1 MQELIT
7 THQNENGDLT
17 VSARELHE
25 FLGVKTKYKDWFPRM
40 VEYGFVENTDFILV
54 AQKRATKNPRNP
66 CTEIID
72 HHIKLPMAKEI
83 SMIQRTEK
91 GKQARRYFLAVE
103 AAWNSPEMI
112 MSRALEIAN
121 QQQQQM
127 ISELA
132 ELEPKAQ
139 YYDLVL
145 QSPTLIKVTEIAKDY
160 GFSAR
165 HLNSL
170 LSDQGIQYNLSGT
183 WFLRQQYADKGY
195 THSKTFKR
203 PDGGTNSHTYWTQ
216 TGRLFIYETL
226 KAIGIYPLL
235 ERQEMEQQSE
245 GVYIESNV

>member
-1 MQELIT
+1 MQELIA
-7 THQNENGDLT
+7 THQNESGDLLI
-17 VSARELHE
+17 SARELHE

-40 VEYGFVENTDFILV
+40 VEYGFVENTDFVAL
-54 AQKRATKNPRNP
+54 AQKRATAQGNE
-66 CTEIID
+66 TTYFD

-127 ISELA
+127 ISQLA

-170 LSDQGIQYNLSGT
+170 LSDQGIQYKLSGT

-195 THSKTFKR
+195 THSKTFTR
-203 PDGGTNSHTYWTQ
+203 SDGGTNSHTYWTQ

-226 KAIGIYPLL
+226 KAMGIYPLL
-235 ERQEMEQQSE
+235 ERQNIEQGSE
-245 GVYIESNV
+245 VAYIESNV

>member
-7 THQNENGDLT
+7 THQNENGDLI

-40 VEYGFVENTDFILV
+40 VEYGFVENTDFITM
-54 AQKRATKNPRNP
+54 AQKRATAQGNE
-66 CTEIID
+66 TTYFD

-127 ISELA
+127 ISQLA

-195 THSKTFKR
+195 THSKTFSRK
-203 PDGGTNSHTYWTQ
+203 DGGTNSHTYWTQ

-226 KAIGIYPLL
+226 KAMGIYPLL
-235 ERQEMEQQSE
+235 ERQNIEQGSE
-245 GVYIESNV
+245 VAYIESNV

>member
-7 THQNENGDLT
+7 THQNENGDLI

-40 VEYGFVENTDFILV
+40 VEYGFVENTDFITM
-54 AQKRATKNPRNP
+54 AQKRATAQGNE
-66 CTEIID
+66 TTYFD

-127 ISELA
+127 IAQLV

-195 THSKTFKR
+195 THSKTFTR

>member
-1 MQELIT
+1 MQELVA
-7 THQNENGDLT
+7 THKNESGDII
-17 VSARELHE
+17 VSARDLHE
-25 FLGVKTKYKDWFPRM
+25 FLEVKTKYKDWFPRM
-40 VEYGFVENTDFILV
+40 VEYGFVKGVDFLEIEFEV
-54 AQKRATKNPRNP
+54 GAQKRARTYTQKDRHVKP
-66 CTEIID
+66 
-72 HHIKLPMAKEI
+72 PMAKEI
-83 SMIQRTEK
+83 SMLQRTEK

-127 ISELA
+127 ISQLA

-145 QSPTLIKVTEIAKDY
+145 QSPSLIKVTEIAKDY

-170 LSDQGIQYNLSGT
+170 LCDYGIQYNLSGT
-183 WFLRQQYADKGY
+183 
-195 THSKTFKR
+195 S
-203 PDGGTNSHTYWTQ
+203 SHTYWTQ

-226 KAIGIYPLL
+226 KEKGIYPLL
-235 ERQEMEQQSE
+235 ERQEIEQQSE
-245 GVYIESNV
+245 VTYIESNI

>member
-1 MQELIT
+1 MRELVV
-7 THQNENGDLT
+7 THQNESGDII

-25 FLGVKTKYKDWFPRM
+25 FLDVKTKYKDWFPRM
-40 VEYGFVENTDFILV
+40 VEYGFVEGVDFLEIESEV
-54 AQKRATKNPRNP
+54 GAQKRARTYTQK
-66 CTEIID
+66 D

-83 SMIQRTEK
+83 SMLQRTEK

-127 ISELA
+127 ISQHA

-145 QSPTLIKVTEIAKDY
+145 QSPSLIKVTEIAKDY

-170 LSDQGIQYNLSGT
+170 LNDYGIQYNLSGT
-183 WFLRQQYADKGY
+183 WFLRQNYAEKGY
-195 THSKTFKR
+195 THSKTFAR

-216 TGRLFIYETL
+216 TGRLFIYEIL
-226 KAIGIYPLL
+226 KEKGIYPLL
-235 ERQEMEQQSE
+235 ERQEIEQQSE
-245 GVYIESNV
+245 VNYIESNI

>member
-1 MQELIT
+1 MQELVA
-7 THQNENGDLT
+7 THQNESGDII

-25 FLGVKTKYKDWFPRM
+25 FLDVKTKYKDWFPRM
-40 VEYGFVENTDFILV
+40 IEYGFVENTDFIAI
-54 AQKRATKNPRNP
+54 AQKRATAQGNMTNFV
-66 CTEIID
+66 D

-83 SMIQRTEK
+83 SMLQRTEK

-127 ISELA
+127 ISQLA

-145 QSPTLIKVTEIAKDY
+145 QSPSLIKVTEIAKDY

-170 LSDQGIQYNLSGT
+170 LNDYGIQYNLSGT
-183 WFLRQQYADKGY
+183 WFLHQKYADKGY
-195 THSKTFKR
+195 THSKTYAR
-203 PDGGTNSHTYWTQ
+203 PDGGTSSHTYWTQ

-226 KAIGIYPLL
+226 KEKGVYPLL
-235 ERQEMEQQSE
+235 ERQEIEQQSE
-245 GVYIESNV
+245 VTYIESNV

>member
-1 MQELIT
+1 MQELIA
-7 THQNENGDLT
+7 THQNESGDLI
-17 VSARELHE
+17 VSARELHG

-40 VEYGFVENTDFILV
+40 VEYGFVENTDFIAM
-54 AQKRATKNPRNP
+54 AQKRATAQGNK
-66 CTEIID
+66 TTYFD

-83 SMIQRTEK
+83 SMIQRSEK

-127 ISELA
+127 ISQLA

-139 YYDLVL
+139 YYNLVL
-145 QSPTLIKVTEIAKDY
+145 QSPTLIRVTEIAKDY

-170 LSDQGIQYNLSGT
+170 LSDKGIQYNLSGT
-183 WFLRQQYADKGY
+183 WFLRQQYANKGY
-195 THSKTFKR
+195 THSKTFTR
-203 PDGGTNSHTYWTQ
+203 SDGGTNSHTYWTQ

-226 KAIGIYPLL
+226 KAMGIYPLL
-235 ERQEMEQQSE
+235 ERQNIEQGSE
-245 GVYIESNV
+245 VAYIESNV

>member
-1 MQELIT
+1 MQELVV
-7 THQNENGDLT
+7 THQNESGNII

-25 FLGVKTKYKDWFPRM
+25 FLDVKTKYKDWFPRM
-40 VEYGFVENTDFILV
+40 VEYGFVENADFILV
-54 AQKRATKNPRNP
+54 AQKRATKNPKNP
-66 CTEIID
+66 YTKIID

-83 SMIQRTEK
+83 SMLQRTEK

-127 ISELA
+127 ISQLGR
-132 ELEPKAQ
+132 LEPKAQ

-145 QSPTLIKVTEIAKDY
+145 QSPSLIKVTEIAKDY

-170 LSDQGIQYNLSGT
+170 LNDYGIQYNLSGT
-183 WFLRQQYADKGY
+183 WFLRQNYAEKGY
-195 THSKTFKR
+195 THSKTFTR

-226 KAIGIYPLL
+226 KEKGIYPLL
-235 ERQEMEQQSE
+235 ERQEIEQQSE
-245 GVYIESNV
+245 VNYIESNI

>member
-1 MQELIT
+1 MQELVK
-7 THQNENGDLT
+7 THQNDSGDLI

-40 VEYGFVENTDFILV
+40 VEYGFVENTDFIAM
-54 AQKRATKNPRNP
+54 AQKRATAQGNE
-66 CTEIID
+66 TTYFD

-127 ISELA
+127 IAQLV

-216 TGRLFIYETL
+216 AGRLFIYETL

-235 ERQEMEQQSE
+235 ERQEIEQQSE

>member
-1 MQELIT
+1 MQELIA
-7 THQNENGDLT
+7 THQNENGDLI

-40 VEYGFVENTDFILV
+40 VEYGFVENTDFIAM
-54 AQKRATKNPRNP
+54 AQKRATAQGNE
-66 CTEIID
+66 TTYFD

-127 ISELA
+127 ISQLA

-195 THSKTFKR
+195 THSKTFTR
-203 PDGGTNSHTYWTQ
+203 SDGGTNSHTYWTQ
-216 TGRLFIYETL
+216 AGRLFIYETL
-226 KAIGIYPLL
+226 KSMGIYPLL
-235 ERQEMEQQSE
+235 ERQEIEQQSE

>member
-1 MQELIT
+1 MQELVA
-7 THQNENGDLT
+7 THKNESGDII
-17 VSARELHE
+17 VSARDLHE
-25 FLGVKTKYKDWFPRM
+25 FLEVKTKYKDWFPRM
-40 VEYGFVENTDFILV
+40 VEYGFVKGVDFLEIEFEV
-54 AQKRATKNPRNP
+54 GAQKRARTYTQK
-66 CTEIID
+66 D
-72 HHIKLPMAKEI
+72 HHVKLPMAKEI
-83 SMIQRTEK
+83 SMLQRTEK

-127 ISELA
+127 ISQLA

-145 QSPTLIKVTEIAKDY
+145 QSPSLIKVTEIAKDY

-170 LSDQGIQYNLSGT
+170 LCDYGIQYNLSGA
-183 WFLRQQYADKGY
+183 WFLHQKYADKGY
-195 THSKTFKR
+195 THSKTYIR
-203 PDGGTNSHTYWTQ
+203 PDGGTSSHTYWTQ

-226 KAIGIYPLL
+226 KEKGIYPLL
-235 ERQEMEQQSE
+235 ERQEIEQQSE
-245 GVYIESNV
+245 VTYIESNF

>member
-1 MQELIT
+1 MQELVK
-7 THQNENGDLT
+7 THQNDSGDLI

-40 VEYGFVENTDFILV
+40 VEYGFVENTDFITM
-54 AQKRATKNPRNP
+54 AQKRATAQGNE
-66 CTEIID
+66 TTYFD

-127 ISELA
+127 IAQLV

-195 THSKTFKR
+195 THSKTFTR

-226 KAIGIYPLL
+226 KSMGIYPLL
-235 ERQEMEQQSE
+235 ERQEIEQQSE

>member
-1 MQELIT
+1 MQGLVA
-7 THQNENGDLT
+7 THQNENGDLI

-40 VEYGFVENTDFILV
+40 VEYGFVENTDFIAM
-54 AQKRATKNPRNP
+54 AQKRATAQGNE
-66 CTEIID
+66 TTYFD

-127 ISELA
+127 ISQLA

-195 THSKTFKR
+195 THSKTFTR
-203 PDGGTNSHTYWTQ
+203 SDGGTNSHTYWTQ
-216 TGRLFIYETL
+216 AGRLFIYETL
-226 KAIGIYPLL
+226 KSMGIYPLL
-235 ERQEMEQQSE
+235 ERQEIEQQSE

>member
-1 MQELIT
+1 MQELIA
-7 THQNENGDLT
+7 THQNESGDLLI
-17 VSARELHE
+17 SARELHE

-40 VEYGFVENTDFILV
+40 VEYGFVENTDFVAL
-54 AQKRATKNPRNP
+54 AQKRATAQGNE
-66 CTEIID
+66 TTYFD

-112 MSRALEIAN
+112 MSRALEIGN

-127 ISELA
+127 ISQLA

-195 THSKTFKR
+195 THSKTFTR
-203 PDGGTNSHTYWTQ
+203 SDGGTNSHTYWTQ

-226 KAIGIYPLL
+226 KAMGIYPLL
-235 ERQEMEQQSE
+235 ERQNIEQGSE
-245 GVYIESNV
+245 VAYIESNV

>member
-1 MQELIT
+1 MQELIA
-7 THQNENGDLT
+7 THQNESGDLII
-17 VSARELHE
+17 SARELHE

-40 VEYGFVENTDFILV
+40 VEYGFVENTDFIAL
-54 AQKRATKNPRNP
+54 AQKRATAQGNK
-66 CTEIID
+66 TTYFD

-83 SMIQRTEK
+83 SMIQRSEK

-127 ISELA
+127 ISQLA

-183 WFLRQQYADKGY
+183 WFLRQQYANKGY
-195 THSKTFKR
+195 THSKTFTR
-203 PDGGTNSHTYWTQ
+203 SDGGTNSHTYWTQ

-226 KAIGIYPLL
+226 KAMGIYPLL
-235 ERQEMEQQSE
+235 ERQNIEQGSE
-245 GVYIESNV
+245 VAYIESNV

>member
-1 MQELIT
+1 MQELIA
-7 THQNENGDLT
+7 THQNESGDLLI
-17 VSARELHE
+17 SARELHE

-40 VEYGFVENTDFILV
+40 VEYGFVENTDFVAL
-54 AQKRATKNPRNP
+54 AQKRATAQGNE
-66 CTEIID
+66 TTYFD

-127 ISELA
+127 ISQLA

-195 THSKTFKR
+195 THSKTFTR
-203 PDGGTNSHTYWTQ
+203 SDGGTNSHTYWTQ

-226 KAIGIYPLL
+226 KAMGIYPLL
-235 ERQEMEQQSE
+235 ERQNIEQGSE
-245 GVYIESNV
+245 VAYIESNV

>member
-1 MQELIT
+1 MQELVAT
-7 THQNENGDLT
+7 QQNESGDII
-17 VSARELHE
+17 VSARDLHE
-25 FLGVKTKYKDWFPRM
+25 FLEVNTKYKDWFPRM
-40 VEYGFVENTDFILV
+40 VEYGFVEGVDFLEIKSKV
-54 AQKRATKNPRNP
+54 GAQKRARTYTQK
-66 CTEIID
+66 D

-83 SMIQRTEK
+83 SMLQRTEK

-127 ISELA
+127 ISQLA

-145 QSPTLIKVTEIAKDY
+145 QSPSLIKVTEIAKDY

-170 LSDQGIQYNLSGT
+170 LCDYGIQYNLSGT
-183 WFLRQQYADKGY
+183 WFLHQKYADKGY
-195 THSKTFKR
+195 THSKTYAR
-203 PDGGTNSHTYWTQ
+203 PDGGTSSHTYWTQ

-226 KAIGIYPLL
+226 KAKGIYPLL
-235 ERQEMEQQSE
+235 ERQEIEKQSE
-245 GVYIESNV
+245 VAYIESNA

>member
-1 MQELIT
+1 MQELVA
-7 THQNENGDLT
+7 THQNENGDLI

-25 FLGVKTKYKDWFPRM
+25 FLGIKTKYKDWFPRM
-40 VEYGFVENTDFILV
+40 VDYGFVENTDFVAL
-54 AQKRATKNPRNP
+54 AQKRATAQGNK
-66 CTEIID
+66 TTYFD

-83 SMIQRTEK
+83 SMIQRSEK

-127 ISELA
+127 ISQLA

-195 THSKTFKR
+195 THSKTFTR

-226 KAIGIYPLL
+226 KAMGIYPLL
-235 ERQEMEQQSE
+235 ERQNIEQESE
-245 GVYIESNV
+245 VAYIESNV

>member
-1 MQELIT
+1 MQELVA
-7 THQNENGDLT
+7 THQNENGDLI

-40 VEYGFVENTDFILV
+40 VEYGFVENIDFVAL
-54 AQKRATKNPRNP
+54 AQKRATAQGNK
-66 CTEIID
+66 TTYFD

-83 SMIQRTEK
+83 SMIQRSEK

-127 ISELA
+127 ISQLA

-195 THSKTFKR
+195 THSKTFTR
-203 PDGGTNSHTYWTQ
+203 SDGGTNSHTYWTQ

-226 KAIGIYPLL
+226 KAMGIYPLL
-235 ERQEMEQQSE
+235 ERQNIEQGSE
-245 GVYIESNV
+245 VAYIESNV

>member
-1 MQELIT
+1 MQELVK
-7 THQNENGDLT
+7 THQNDSGDLI

-40 VEYGFVENTDFILV
+40 VEYGFVENTDFITM
-54 AQKRATKNPRNP
+54 AQKRATAQGNE
-66 CTEIID
+66 TTYFD

-195 THSKTFKR
+195 THSKTFTR
-203 PDGGTNSHTYWTQ
+203 SDGGTNSHTYWTQ

-226 KAIGIYPLL
+226 KEMGIYPLL
-235 ERQEMEQQSE
+235 ERQEIEHQSE
-245 GVYIESNV
+245 VAHIESNV

>member
-1 MQELIT
+1 MQELIA
-7 THQNENGDLT
+7 THQNESGDLI

-40 VEYGFVENTDFILV
+40 VEYGFVENTDFITM
-54 AQKRATKNPRNP
+54 AQKRATAQGNE
-66 CTEIID
+66 TTYFD

-226 KAIGIYPLL
+226 KSMGIYPLL
-235 ERQEMEQQSE
+235 ERQEIEHQSE
-245 GVYIESNV
+245 VAHIESNV

>member
-1 MQELIT
+1 MQELVA
-7 THQNENGDLT
+7 THQSESGDII

-25 FLGVKTKYKDWFPRM
+25 FLEVNTKYKDWFPRI
-40 VEYGFVENTDFILV
+40 VEYGFVEGVDFIEIESKV
-54 AQKRATKNPRNP
+54 GAQKRARTYTRK
-66 CTEIID
+66 D

-83 SMIQRTEK
+83 SMLQRTEK

-127 ISELA
+127 IFQLA

-139 YYDLVL
+139 YYDLVM
-145 QSPTLIKVTEIAKDY
+145 QSPSRIKVTEIAKDY

-170 LSDQGIQYNLSGT
+170 LCDYGIQYNLSGT
-183 WFLRQQYADKGY
+183 WFLYQKYADKGY
-195 THSKTFKR
+195 THSKTYTR

-226 KAIGIYPLL
+226 KAKGIYPLL
-235 ERQEMEQQSE
+235 ERQEIEQQSE
-245 GVYIESNV
+245 VAYIESNA

>member
-1 MQELIT
+1 MQELIA
-7 THQNENGDLT
+7 THQNESGDLII
-17 VSARELHE
+17 SARELHE

-40 VEYGFVENTDFILV
+40 VEYGFVENTDFVAL
-54 AQKRATKNPRNP
+54 AQKRATAQGNK
-66 CTEIID
+66 TTYFD

-83 SMIQRTEK
+83 SMIQRSEK

-127 ISELA
+127 ISQLA

-183 WFLRQQYADKGY
+183 WFLRQQYANKGY
-195 THSKTFKR
+195 THSKTFTR
-203 PDGGTNSHTYWTQ
+203 SDGGTNSHTYWTQ

-226 KAIGIYPLL
+226 KAMGIYPLL
-235 ERQEMEQQSE
+235 ERQNIEQGSE
-245 GVYIESNV
+245 VAYIESNV

>member
-1 MQELIT
+1 MQELVA
-7 THQNENGDLT
+7 THQNENGDLI

-40 VEYGFVENTDFILV
+40 VEYGFVENTDFVAL
-54 AQKRATKNPRNP
+54 AQKRATAQGNK
-66 CTEIID
+66 TTYFD

-83 SMIQRTEK
+83 SMIQRSEK

-127 ISELA
+127 ISQLA

-170 LSDQGIQYNLSGT
+170 LSDKGIQYNLSGT
-183 WFLRQQYADKGY
+183 WFLRQQYANKGY
-195 THSKTFKR
+195 THSKTFTR
-203 PDGGTNSHTYWTQ
+203 SDGGTNSHTYWTQ

-226 KAIGIYPLL
+226 KAMGIYPLL
-235 ERQEMEQQSE
+235 ERQNIEQESE
-245 GVYIESNV
+245 VAYIESNV

>member
-1 MQELIT
+1 MQELVAT
-7 THQNENGDLT
+7 QQNESGDII
-17 VSARELHE
+17 VSARDLHE
-25 FLGVKTKYKDWFPRM
+25 FLEVNTKYKDWFPRM
-40 VEYGFVENTDFILV
+40 VEYGFVEGVDFLEIKSKV
-54 AQKRATKNPRNP
+54 GAQKRARTYTQK
-66 CTEIID
+66 D

-83 SMIQRTEK
+83 SMLQRTEK

-112 MSRALEIAN
+112 MSRALDIAN

-127 ISELA
+127 ISQLA

-145 QSPTLIKVTEIAKDY
+145 QSPSLIKVTEIAKDY

-170 LSDQGIQYNLSGT
+170 LCDYGIQYNLSGT
-183 WFLRQQYADKGY
+183 WFLHQKYADKGY
-195 THSKTFKR
+195 THSKTYAR
-203 PDGGTNSHTYWTQ
+203 PDGGTSSHTYWTQ

-226 KAIGIYPLL
+226 RAKGIYPLL
-235 ERQEMEQQSE
+235 ERQEIEQQSE
-245 GVYIESNV
+245 VAYIESNA

>member
-1 MQELIT
+1 MQELIA
-7 THQNENGDLT
+7 THQNENGDLI

-40 VEYGFVENTDFILV
+40 VEYEFVENTDFTLV
-54 AQKRATKNPRNP
+54 AQKRATKNPKNP
-66 CTEIID
+66 YTEIID

-83 SMIQRTEK
+83 FMIQRSEK

-127 ISELA
+127 ISQLA

-165 HLNSL
+165 HLNSI

-195 THSKTFKR
+195 THSKTFTR
-203 PDGGTNSHTYWTQ
+203 SDGGTNSHTYWTQ

-226 KAIGIYPLL
+226 KAMGIYPLL
-235 ERQEMEQQSE
+235 ERQNIEQESE
-245 GVYIESNV
+245 VAYIESNV

>member
-1 MQELIT
+1 MQELVAT
-7 THQNENGDLT
+7 QQNESGDII
-17 VSARELHE
+17 VSARDLHE
-25 FLGVKTKYKDWFPRM
+25 FLEVNTKYKDWFPRM
-40 VEYGFVENTDFILV
+40 VEYGFVEGVDFLEIKSKV
-54 AQKRATKNPRNP
+54 GAQKRARTYTQK
-66 CTEIID
+66 D

-83 SMIQRTEK
+83 SMLQRTEK

-127 ISELA
+127 ISQLA

-145 QSPTLIKVTEIAKDY
+145 LSPSLIKVTEIAKDY

-170 LSDQGIQYNLSGT
+170 LCDYGIQYNLSGT
-183 WFLRQQYADKGY
+183 WFLHQKYADKGY
-195 THSKTFKR
+195 THSKTYAR
-203 PDGGTNSHTYWTQ
+203 PDGGTSSHTYWTQ

-226 KAIGIYPLL
+226 KAKGIYPLL
-235 ERQEMEQQSE
+235 ERQEIEQQSE
-245 GVYIESNV
+245 AAYIESNA

>member
-1 MQELIT
+1 MQELVA
-7 THQNENGDLT
+7 THQNENGDLI

-40 VEYGFVENTDFILV
+40 VEYGFVENIDFVAL
-54 AQKRATKNPRNP
+54 AQKRATAQGNK
-66 CTEIID
+66 TTYFD

-83 SMIQRTEK
+83 SMIQRSEK

-127 ISELA
+127 ISQLA

-165 HLNSL
+165 HLNSI

-195 THSKTFKR
+195 THSKTFTR
-203 PDGGTNSHTYWTQ
+203 SDGGTNSHTYWTQ

-226 KAIGIYPLL
+226 KAMGIYPLL
-235 ERQEMEQQSE
+235 ERQNIEQGSE
-245 GVYIESNV
+245 VAYIESNA

>member
-1 MQELIT
+1 MQELVA
-7 THQNENGDLT
+7 THQNESGDII
-17 VSARELHE
+17 VSARDLHE
-25 FLGVKTKYKDWFPRM
+25 FLDVKTKYKDWFPRM
-40 VEYGFVENTDFILV
+40 VEYGFVENTDFVAI
-54 AQKRATKNPRNP
+54 AQKRATAQGNM
-66 CTEIID
+66 TTFVD

-83 SMIQRTEK
+83 SMLQRTEK

-127 ISELA
+127 ISQLA

-145 QSPTLIKVTEIAKDY
+145 QSPSLIKVTEIAKDY

-170 LSDQGIQYNLSGT
+170 LCDYGIQYNLSGT
-183 WFLRQQYADKGY
+183 WFLHQKYADKGY
-195 THSKTFKR
+195 THSKTYAR
-203 PDGGTNSHTYWTQ
+203 PDGGTSSHTYWTQ

-226 KAIGIYPLL
+226 KEKGIYPLL
-235 ERQEMEQQSE
+235 ERQEIEQQSE
-245 GVYIESNV
+245 VAYIESNA

>member
-7 THQNENGDLT
+7 THQNENGDLI

-40 VEYGFVENTDFILV
+40 VEYGFVENTDFIAM
-54 AQKRATKNPRNP
+54 AQKRATAQGNE
-66 CTEIID
+66 TTYFD

-195 THSKTFKR
+195 THSKTFTR

-235 ERQEMEQQSE
+235 ERQEIEQQSE

>member
-1 MQELIT
+1 MQELVAT
-7 THQNENGDLT
+7 QQNESGDII
-17 VSARELHE
+17 VSARDLHE
-25 FLGVKTKYKDWFPRM
+25 FLEVNTKYKDWFPRM
-40 VEYGFVENTDFILV
+40 VEYGFVEGVDFLEIKSKV
-54 AQKRATKNPRNP
+54 GAQKRARTYTQK
-66 CTEIID
+66 D

-83 SMIQRTEK
+83 SMLQRTEK

-112 MSRALEIAN
+112 MSRALDIAN

-127 ISELA
+127 ISQLA

-145 QSPTLIKVTEIAKDY
+145 QSPSLIKVTEIAKDY

-170 LSDQGIQYNLSGT
+170 LCDYGIQYNLSGT
-183 WFLRQQYADKGY
+183 WFLHQKYADKGY
-195 THSKTFKR
+195 THSKTYAR
-203 PDGGTNSHTYWTQ
+203 PDGGTSSHTYWTQ

-226 KAIGIYPLL
+226 KAKGIYPLL
-235 ERQEMEQQSE
+235 ERQEIEKQSE
-245 GVYIESNV
+245 VAYIESNA

>member
-1 MQELIT
+1 MQELIA
-7 THQNENGDLT
+7 THQNESGDLI

-40 VEYGFVENTDFILV
+40 VDYGFVEGSDFIGIESEV
-54 AQKRATKNPRNP
+54 GAQKRARTYTQK
-66 CTEIID
+66 D
-72 HHIKLPMAKEI
+72 HHIKLPMAKEL

-127 ISELA
+127 ISQLA

-170 LSDQGIQYNLSGT
+170 LNDKGIQYNLSGT

-195 THSKTFKR
+195 THSKTFTR
-203 PDGGTNSHTYWTQ
+203 SDGGTNSHTYWTQ

-226 KAIGIYPLL
+226 KAMGIYPLL
-235 ERQEMEQQSE
+235 ERQNIEQGSE
-245 GVYIESNV
+245 VAYIESKA